1 MKSAK
6 YVSYVAIST
15 RRNPK
20 KGCFMKQ
27 DNITDIPTYLREHSD
42 EMGTRILESYPP
54 LHSVDDPPSPTIA
67 RLLRKPYPAQ
77 TLAIMGLVRRWQQA
91 RAGAV
96 IAECG
101 TGKTLIS
108 LGAIQTHAEN
118 RPFTAV
124 AMVPPQLVEK
134 WCREALLT
142 LPRLRIFIID
152 GLRTPT
158 KSNSHHGVNEV
169 KLRNKR
175 IVREGLKTSLTEL
188 RLRKT
193 SPSPRMR
200 WDSICS
206 SPALFV
212 VGRDRAKLGYFW
224 RHAYQVARCGRYQG
238 SVVNPDSGSPV
249 YLGSEG
255 ERLLAMDF
263 KKVKL
268 SETLGQGE
276 GTNHARRP
284 LYSALWQA
292 DGRKIRRFAP
302 VDFIGRY
309 MDGFFDYAIAD
320 EVHELKGGDTAQGN
334 ALGTLA
340 ASARHIAVLTGTLL
354 GGYADELFNI
364 LFRLGSSRMLE
375 EGFEYGDAGVRAFTE
390 TYGLLEKITVI
401 EPADNAC
408 SEARVTTRVRHR
420 PGASPLLFGRFLMS
434 LGAFVSL
441 EDISDALPPYREE
454 IVSVEMD
461 QPLQKAYEDMEE
473 AIKKAFREHRGN
485 SSVASVALNALLAYP
500 DRPFGFGDLIGREF
514 NPETQRREPFL
525 IAATRDLDENF
536 VYAKER
542 RLVEEI
548 KCSLERGRKVQVYA
562 VYTQKRDVTRRL
574 ESILAKEGIRVAVL
588 TTQVAPEE
596 REAWYERQL
605 RASIQVVIGHPR
617 LVQTGLDL
625 LSFPDIFFYETGY
638 SIYTLRQASRRSWRI
653 GQWAN
658 VNVKFFHYA
667 ATMQETCL
675 RLMGKKLLVS
685 LAMEGK
691 FATDG
696 LQAIDEG
703 DDILMAMAR
712 ELVTE
717 KGIGE
722 SADAVWKRLVQKQS
736 EVFGVRTAE
745 TSPSEMEAEPLERD
759 VPAVIIPPPAPIPAL
774 VTQLLMFGS
783 SIENVPK
790 RKPSRQTTLAI
801 TTSSQLGLF

>member
-1 MKSAK
+1 
-6 YVSYVAIST
+6 
-15 RRNPK
+15 
-20 KGCFMKQ
+20 
-27 DNITDIPTYLREHSD
+27 
-42 EMGTRILESYPP
+42 
-54 LHSVDDPPSPTIA
+54 
-67 RLLRKPYPAQ
+67 
-77 TLAIMGLVRRWQQA
+77 MGLVQRWQQA
-91 RAGAV
+91 HAGAV

-108 LGAIQTHAEN
+108 LGAVYTHAEG
-118 RPFTAV
+118 RSFTAL

-134 WCREALLT
+134 WCRETFLT
-142 LPRLRIFIID
+142 LPRVRVFIID

-158 KSNSHHGVNEV
+158 NSKSHHGVNEV

-175 IVREGLKTSLTEL
+175 IVREGMRTSLSEL
-188 RLRKT
+188 RLRRT
-193 SPSPRMR
+193 SPSARKR
-200 WDSICS
+200 WESLCS

-238 SVVNPDSGSPV
+238 SVVNPDSGAPV
-249 YLGSEG
+249 CLGTEG

-268 SETLGQGE
+268 SETLGQAE

-292 DGRKIRRFAP
+292 DETKIRRFAP

-364 LFRLGSSRMLE
+364 LFRLESSRMLE
-375 EGFEYGDAGVRAFTE
+375 EGFEYGEAGVRAFTE

-408 SEARVTTRVRHR
+408 SEARVTTRLRHR

-441 EDISDALPPYREE
+441 EDISDALPSYREE

-461 QPLQKAYEDMEE
+461 QPLQKAYEDLEQD
-473 AIKKAFREHRGN
+473 IKKALREHRGN
-485 SSVASVALNALLAYP
+485 QSVISVALNALLAYP

-525 IAATRDLDENF
+525 IAATHDLDQDF
-536 VYAKER
+536 IYAKER
-542 RLVEEI
+542 RLLEEI
-548 KCSLERGRKVQVYA
+548 KSSLERGRKVQVYA

-574 ESILAKEGIRVAVL
+574 ERILVKEGIRVAVL
-588 TTQVAPEE
+588 TTEVAPEQ
-596 REAWYERQL
+596 RESWYERQL
-605 RASIQVVIGHPR
+605 RAGVQVVIAHPR

-625 LSFPDIFFYETGY
+625 WSFPDIFFYETGY

-653 GQWAN
+653 GQWSN
-658 VNVKFFHYA
+658 VNVKFFYYA
-667 ATMQETCL
+667 GTMQEACL

-696 LQAIDEG
+696 LQAIEEG

-712 ELVTE
+712 KLVTE

-722 SADAVWKRLVQKQS
+722 SADAVWKQLQRQQA
-736 EVFGVRTAE
+736 EVFGVRAVE
-745 TSPSEMEAEPLERD
+745 TSPSEMEEPPERD
-759 VPAVIIPPPAPIPAL
+759 VPEVIIPPPAPIPAL
-774 VTQLLMFGS
+774 VTQLLMLGIS
-783 SIENVPK
+783 LESVPR
-790 RKPSRQTTLAI
+790 RKASRRPSNAA
-801 TTSSQLGLF
+801 TTSDQLRLFQS

>member
-1 MKSAK
+1 MRCF
-6 YVSYVAIST
+6 VDHPNIS
-15 RRNPK
+15 
-20 KGCFMKQ
+20 
-27 DNITDIPTYLREHSD
+27 DIPTYLRAHSQ
-42 EMGTRILESYPP
+42 ELGNRNLQSYPP
-54 LHSVDDPPSPTIA
+54 LHSIDDPPSPMIA

-77 TLAIMGLVRRWQQA
+77 TLAIMGLVRRWQEA

-108 LGAIQTHAEN
+108 LGAVQTHAED
-118 RPFTAV
+118 RHFTSV

-134 WCREALLT
+134 WCRETILT
-142 LPRLRIFIID
+142 LPRVRVFIID

-158 KSNSHHGVNEV
+158 TSKAHFGVNEV
-169 KLRNKR
+169 KLRNGR
-175 IVREGLKTSLTEL
+175 ILREGLKTSLTEL

-193 SPSPRMR
+193 SPSARKR
-200 WDSICS
+200 WDSLCHC
-206 SPALFV
+206 PAVFI

-224 RHAYQVARCGRYQG
+224 RHAYEVARCGRYQG
-238 SVVNPDSGSPV
+238 SVVNPDSGVPV
-249 YLGSEG
+249 YLGEDG

-268 SETLGQGE
+268 SEILGQGE
-276 GTNHARRP
+276 VSNHARRP

-292 DGRKIRRFAP
+292 DGKKIHRFAP
-302 VDFIGRY
+302 IDFIGRY
-309 MDGFFDYAIAD
+309 MSDGFFDYAIAD

-340 ASARHIAVLTGTLL
+340 SCARHIAVLTGTLL

-364 LFRLGSSRMLE
+364 LFRLGPSRMLE

-390 TYGLLEKITVI
+390 IYGLLEKITVI

-461 QPLQKAYEDMEE
+461 QPLQKAYEDMEQN
-473 AIKKAFREHRGN
+473 IKIALREHRGN
-485 SSVASVALNALLAYP
+485 QSIASVALNALLAFP

-536 VYAKER
+536 VYAKEG
-542 RLVEEI
+542 RLLEEV
-548 KCSLERGRKVQVYA
+548 KTSLELGRKVQVYA
-562 VYTQKRDVTRRL
+562 VYTQKRDVTHRL

-605 RASIQVVIGHPR
+605 RAGVEVVIGHPR
-617 LVQTGLDL
+617 LTQTGLDL
-625 LSFPDIFFYETGY
+625 LSFPDIFFAETGY

-653 GQWAN
+653 GQRHN
-658 VNVKFFHYA
+658 VNVKFFYYTG
-667 ATMQETCL
+667 TMQEACL

-691 FATDG
+691 FANEG
-696 LQAIDEG
+696 LQAIGEG

-722 SADAVWKRLVQKQS
+722 SADAVWNQLQKQQA
-736 EVFGVRTAE
+736 EVLGGRTVDASVTDTE
-745 TSPSEMEAEPLERD
+745 PEVVVGPEA
-759 VPAVIIPPPAPIPAL
+759 IIPATPVPEV
-774 VTQLLMFGS
+774 VTQLLIFGAS
-783 SIENVPK
+783 LESVQR
-790 RKPSRQTTLAI
+790 RKVSRRPGVATDRSNQLTL
-801 TTSSQLGLF
+801 F

>member
-1 MKSAK
+1 
-6 YVSYVAIST
+6 
-15 RRNPK
+15 
-20 KGCFMKQ
+20 
-27 DNITDIPTYLREHSD
+27 
-42 EMGTRILESYPP
+42 
-54 LHSVDDPPSPTIA
+54 
-67 RLLRKPYPAQ
+67 
-77 TLAIMGLVRRWQQA
+77 
-91 RAGAV
+91 
-96 IAECG
+96 
-101 TGKTLIS
+101 
-108 LGAIQTHAEN
+108 
-118 RPFTAV
+118 
-124 AMVPPQLVEK
+124 
-134 WCREALLT
+134 
-142 LPRLRIFIID
+142 
-152 GLRTPT
+152 
-158 KSNSHHGVNEV
+158 VNEV

-175 IVREGLKTSLTEL
+175 IVREGLRTSLTEL

-193 SPSPRMR
+193 SATARKR

-224 RHAYQVARCGRYQG
+224 RHAYQIARCGRYQG

-249 YLGSEG
+249 YLGSED

-268 SETLGQGE
+268 SEMLGQGE
-276 GTNHARRP
+276 GTSHARRS

-292 DGRKIRRFAP
+292 DGKKIRRFAP

-340 ASARHIAVLTGTLL
+340 ASAEHIAVLTGTLL

-364 LFRLGSSRMLE
+364 LFRLGASRMLE
-375 EGFEYGDAGVRAFTE
+375 EGFEYGDTGVRAFTE
-390 TYGLLEKITVI
+390 IYGLLEKITVI

-461 QPLQKAYEDMEE
+461 QPLQKAYEDMQEDIKE
-473 AIKKAFREHRGN
+473 ALRERRGN
-485 SSVASVALNALLAYP
+485 ASVASVALNALLAYP

-548 KCSLERGRKVQVYA
+548 KASLERGRKVQVYA

-574 ESILAKEGIRVAVL
+574 EKILVKKGIRVEVL
-588 TTQVAPEE
+588 TTEVAPEL

-605 RASIQVVIGHPR
+605 RAGVQVVIAHPR

-625 LSFPDIFFYETGY
+625 WSFPDIFFYETGY

-658 VNVKFFHYA
+658 VNVKFFYYTG
-667 ATMQETCL
+667 TMQETCL

-722 SADAVWKRLVQKQS
+722 SADAIWKRLVEKQA
-736 EVFGVRTAE
+736 EVFGVRAVE
-745 TSPSEMEAEPLERD
+745 TSQMEASPPERD
-759 VPAVIIPPPAPIPAL
+759 VPIPPPTPIPTL
-774 VTQLLMFGS
+774 VTQLLMFGGSLESVARRKS
-783 SIENVPK
+783 SRSRSSPDISSGQLALFGSSVPK
-790 RKPSRQTTLAI
+790 YSD
-801 TTSSQLGLF
+801 

>member
-1 MKSAK
+1 M
-6 YVSYVAIST
+6 IS
-15 RRNPK
+15 N
-20 KGCFMKQ
+20 
-27 DNITDIPTYLREHSD
+27 
-42 EMGTRILESYPP
+42 
-54 LHSVDDPPSPTIA
+54 
-67 RLLRKPYPAQ
+67 LLRRPYPAQ

-108 LGAIQTHAEN
+108 LGAVQTHAED
-118 RPFTAV
+118 RAHTTV

-134 WCREALLT
+134 WARESFLT
-142 LPRLRIFIID
+142 LPRVRVFIID

-158 KSNSHHGVNEV
+158 SSKTLHGVNEV
-169 KLRNKR
+169 RLRNGR
-175 IVREGLKTSLTEL
+175 IVREGLRTSLSEL

-193 SPSPRMR
+193 STSARKR
-200 WDSICS
+200 WDSLCP
-206 SPALFV
+206 SPAVFV

-224 RHAYQVARCGRYQG
+224 RHAYQLARCGRYQG
-238 SVVNPDSGSPV
+238 SVVNPDSGAPV
-249 YLGSEG
+249 YLGKDG

-268 SETLGQGE
+268 SEMLGQGE
-276 GTNHARRP
+276 ATNHARRP

-292 DGRKIRRFAP
+292 DGNKIRRFAP
-302 VDFIGRY
+302 VDFIGRF

-340 ASARHIAVLTGTLL
+340 SSARHIAVLTGTLL

-364 LFRLGSSRMLE
+364 LFRLEAPRMLE
-375 EGFEYGDAGVRAFTE
+375 EGFEYAEAGVQAFTE

-408 SEARVTTRVRHR
+408 SEARVTKRVRHR

-441 EDISDALPPYREE
+441 EDISDSLPPYQEE
-454 IVSVEMD
+454 VVTVEMD
-461 QPLQKAYEDMEE
+461 QPLQKAYEDVEQD
-473 AIKKAFREHRGN
+473 IKKALREHRGN
-485 SSVASVALNALLAYP
+485 QSVASVALNALLAYP

-514 NPETQRREPFL
+514 DPETQRREPFL
-525 IAATRDLDENF
+525 IATTRDLDEGF

-542 RLVEEI
+542 RLVEEV
-548 KCSLERGRKVQVYA
+548 KASLERGRKVQVYA

-574 ESILAKEGIRVAVL
+574 ERILAQEGIRVAVL
-588 TTQVAPEE
+588 TTEVAPEQ
-596 REAWYERQL
+596 RESWYERQL
-605 RASIQVVIGHPR
+605 RAGVQVVIAHPR

-625 LSFPDIFFYETGY
+625 WSFPDIFFYETGY

-653 GQWAN
+653 GQWSN
-658 VNVKFFHYA
+658 VNVKFFYYTG
-667 ATMQETCL
+667 TMQETCL

-691 FATDG
+691 FASDG

-722 SADAVWKRLVQKQS
+722 SADLVWKQLQKQHA
-736 EVFGVRTAE
+736 EVFGVRAVE
-745 TSPSEMEAEPLERD
+745 TPAPEIEPEHQTGYMPE
-759 VPAVIIPPPAPIPAL
+759 VVIPPPAPIPAV
-774 VTQLLMFGS
+774 VTQLLMFDTSHEVVQRRKGS
-783 SIENVPK
+783 
-790 RKPSRQTTLAI
+790 RRPSTSATPSDQLA
-801 TTSSQLGLF
+801 LFGS

>member
-1 MKSAK
+1 M
-6 YVSYVAIST
+6 
-15 RRNPK
+15 
-20 KGCFMKQ
+20 
-27 DNITDIPTYLREHSD
+27 
-42 EMGTRILESYPP
+42 
-54 LHSVDDPPSPTIA
+54 
-67 RLLRKPYPAQ
+67 
-77 TLAIMGLVRRWQQA
+77 
-91 RAGAV
+91 
-96 IAECG
+96 
-101 TGKTLIS
+101 
-108 LGAIQTHAEN
+108 
-118 RPFTAV
+118 
-124 AMVPPQLVEK
+124 
-134 WCREALLT
+134 
-142 LPRLRIFIID
+142 
-152 GLRTPT
+152 
-158 KSNSHHGVNEV
+158 NEV

-175 IVREGLKTSLTEL
+175 IVREGLRTGLSEL
-188 RLRKT
+188 RLRRA
-193 SPSPRMR
+193 SPSARKR
-200 WDSICS
+200 WDSVCT
-206 SPALFV
+206 SPAVFV

-238 SVVNPDSGSPV
+238 SVVNPDSGAPV

-268 SETLGQGE
+268 SEMLGQGE

-292 DGRKIRRFAP
+292 DGKKIRRFAP
-302 VDFIGRY
+302 IDFIGRY
-309 MDGFFDYAIAD
+309 MSDGFFDYAIAD

-340 ASARHIAVLTGTLL
+340 SCARHIAVLTGTLL

-364 LFRLGSSRMLE
+364 LFRLGPSRMLE
-375 EGFEYGDAGVRAFTE
+375 EGFEYGEAGVRAFTE
-390 TYGLLEKITVI
+390 IYGLLEKITVI

-420 PGASPLLFGRFLMS
+420 PGASPALFGRFLMS

-454 IVSVEMD
+454 VVSVEMD
-461 QPLQKAYEDMEE
+461 QSLQKAYEDLEQD
-473 AIKKAFREHRGN
+473 IKKALREHRGN
-485 SSVASVALNALLAYP
+485 SSVISVALNALLAYP
-500 DRPFGFGDLIGREF
+500 DRSFGFGDLIGREL

-536 VYAKER
+536 VYAKEG
-542 RLVEEI
+542 RLLEEV
-548 KCSLERGRKVQVYA
+548 KASLERGRNVQIFA

-588 TTQVAPEE
+588 TTQVTPEE

-605 RASIQVVIGHPR
+605 RAGVQVVICHPR

-625 LSFPDIFFYETGY
+625 WAFPDIFFYETGY

-653 GQWAN
+653 GQRNN
-658 VNVKFFHYA
+658 VNVKFFYYA
-667 ATMQETCL
+667 DTMQETCV

-691 FATDG
+691 FASDG

-722 SADAVWKRLVQKQS
+722 SADAVWKALQKQQT
-736 EVFGVRTAE
+736 EVFGARAVE
-745 TSPSEMEAEPLERD
+745 TLPSETEAEPPAGD
-759 VPAVIIPPPAPIPAL
+759 VPGVIVSPPMSIPAL
-774 VTQLLMFGS
+774 VTQLLMFGGTL
-783 SIENVPK
+783 ENVPG
-790 RKPSRQTTLAI
+790 RKASRRASSAA
-801 TTSSQLGLF
+801 TTSDQLGLFTN

>member
-1 MKSAK
+1 L
-6 YVSYVAIST
+6 
-15 RRNPK
+15 PLLE
-20 KGCFMKQ
+20 
-27 DNITDIPTYLREHSD
+27 NIADYLRAHAQELGD
-42 EMGTRILESYPP
+42 RILESYPP
-54 LHSVDDPPSPTIA
+54 LHSIDDPPSPIIGN
-67 RLLRKPYPAQ
+67 LLRKPYPAQ
-77 TLAIMGLVRRWQQA
+77 TIAIMGLVRRWQQA
-91 RAGAV
+91 HAGAV

-108 LGAIQTHAEN
+108 LAAVQTHAED
-118 RPFTAV
+118 RPFTAL

-134 WCREALLT
+134 WCREAILT
-142 LPRLRIFIID
+142 LPRVRVFIID

-158 KSNSHHGVNEV
+158 NSKGHHGVNEV

-175 IVREGLKTSLTEL
+175 IVREGLRTSLSEL

-193 SPSPRMR
+193 SPSARKR
-200 WDSICS
+200 WDSLCP

-224 RHAYQVARCGRYQG
+224 RQAYQVAHCGRYQG
-238 SVVNPDSGSPV
+238 SVVNPDSGAPV
-249 YLGSEG
+249 YLGEDG

-268 SETLGQGE
+268 SEMLGQGDE
-276 GTNHARRP
+276 TNHARRP
-284 LYSALWQA
+284 LYSALWEA
-292 DGRKIRRFAP
+292 DGKKIRRFAP

-340 ASARHIAVLTGTLL
+340 SSARHIAVLTGTLL

-364 LFRLGSSRMLE
+364 LFRLESSRMLE
-375 EGFEYGDAGVRAFTE
+375 EGLEYGEAGVRAFTE
-390 TYGLLEKITVI
+390 AYGLLEKITVI

-408 SEARVTTRVRHR
+408 SEARVTTRLRHR

-441 EDISDALPPYREE
+441 EDISDALPPYHEE
-454 IVSVEMD
+454 VVSVEMD
-461 QPLQKAYEDMEE
+461 QPLQKAYEDLEQD
-473 AIKKAFREHRGN
+473 IKKALREHRGN
-485 SSVASVALNALLAYP
+485 QSVASVALNALLAYP

-525 IAATRDLDENF
+525 IAATRDLDEDF

-548 KCSLERGRKVQVYA
+548 KSSLERGRKVQVYA

-574 ESILAKEGIRVAVL
+574 ERILLKEGIRVAVL
-588 TTQVAPEE
+588 TTEIAPEQ
-596 REAWYERQL
+596 RESWYERQV
-605 RASIQVVIGHPR
+605 RAGVQVVIAHPR

-625 LSFPDIFFYETGY
+625 WSFPDIFFYETGY

-653 GQWAN
+653 GQWSN
-658 VNVKFFHYA
+658 VNVKFFYYA
-667 ATMQETCL
+667 STMQEACL

-722 SADAVWKRLVQKQS
+722 NADAVWKKLVEKQA
-736 EVFGVRTAE
+736 EVFGVRAVE
-745 TSPSEMEAEPLERD
+745 TSPSEMEAEPPERD
-759 VPAVIIPPPAPIPAL
+759 APEVIIPPPAPIPAV
-774 VTQLLMFGS
+774 VTQLLMFGISLESVPRRKASRRRS
-783 SIENVPK
+783 S
-790 RKPSRQTTLAI
+790 AA
-801 TTSSQLGLF
+801 TTSDQLGLFQS

>member
-1 MKSAK
+1 L
-6 YVSYVAIST
+6 
-15 RRNPK
+15 PK
-20 KGCFMKQ
+20 LE
-27 DNITDIPTYLREHSD
+27 NIADYLRANAQEL
-42 EMGTRILESYPP
+42 GNRILESYPP
-54 LHSVDDPPSPTIA
+54 LHAIDDPPSPMIGK
-67 RLLRKPYPAQ
+67 LLRKPYPAQ

-108 LGAIQTHAEN
+108 LAAVQTHAED
-118 RPFTAV
+118 RSCTAL

-134 WCREALLT
+134 WCREAILT
-142 LPRLRIFIID
+142 LPRVRVFIVD

-158 KSNSHHGVNEV
+158 NSNSHHGVNEV

-175 IVREGLKTSLTEL
+175 IVREGLRTSLSEL
-188 RLRKT
+188 RLRRT
-193 SPSPRMR
+193 SSSARKR
-200 WDSICS
+200 WDSLCP

-238 SVVNPDSGSPV
+238 SVVNPDSGAPV
-249 YLGSEG
+249 YLGKEG

-268 SETLGQGE
+268 SEMLGQAE

-292 DGRKIRRFAP
+292 DETKIRRFAP

-340 ASARHIAVLTGTLL
+340 SSARHIAVLTGTLL

-364 LFRLGSSRMLE
+364 LFRLESSRMLE
-375 EGFEYGDAGVRAFTE
+375 EGFEYGEAGVRAFTE

-408 SEARVTTRVRHR
+408 SEARVTTRLRHR

-441 EDISDALPPYREE
+441 EDISAALPPYREE
-454 IVSVEMD
+454 VVSVEMD
-461 QPLQKAYEDMEE
+461 QPLQKAYEDMEQD
-473 AIKKAFREHRGN
+473 IKKALREHRGN
-485 SSVASVALNALLAYP
+485 QSVASVALNALLAYP

-525 IAATRDLDENF
+525 IAATRDLDEDF
-536 VYAKER
+536 VFAKER
-542 RLVEEI
+542 RLVEEV
-548 KCSLERGRKVQVYA
+548 KASLERGRKVQVYA

-574 ESILAKEGIRVAVL
+574 ERILAKEGIRVAVL
-588 TTQVAPEE
+588 TTEVAPEQ
-596 REAWYERQL
+596 RESWYERQL
-605 RASIQVVIGHPR
+605 RAGVQVVIAHPR

-625 LSFPDIFFYETGY
+625 WSFPDIFFYETGY

-653 GQWAN
+653 GQWSN
-658 VNVKFFHYA
+658 VNVKFFYYVG
-667 ATMQETCL
+667 TMQETCL

-722 SADAVWKRLVQKQS
+722 SADAVWKRLVEKQA
-736 EVFGVRTAE
+736 EVFGVRAVE
-745 TSPSEMEAEPLERD
+745 TSPSEMEAEPPERD
-759 VPAVIIPPPAPIPAL
+759 VPEVIIPPPAPIPAM
-774 VTQLLMFGS
+774 VTQLLMFGNS
-783 SIENVPK
+783 LENVLK
-790 RKPSRQTTLAI
+790 RKTSRRTTAA
-801 TTSSQLGLF
+801 TTPSSQLGLF

>member
-1 MKSAK
+1 MLPRAADRVIVYALNSNRKEETLPQLEN
-6 YVSYVAIST
+6 IS
-15 RRNPK
+15 
-20 KGCFMKQ
+20 
-27 DNITDIPTYLREHSD
+27 DYLRAHAQELGD
-42 EMGTRILESYPP
+42 RILKSYPP
-54 LHSVDDPPSPTIA
+54 LHSIDDTPSPMIGK
-67 RLLRKPYPAQ
+67 LLRKPYPAQ

-96 IAECG
+96 TAECG

-108 LGAIQTHAEN
+108 LGAVQTHAEN

-134 WCREALLT
+134 WCREAMLT
-142 LPRLRIFIID
+142 LPRVRAFIID

-158 KSNSHHGVNEV
+158 SSNSHHGVNEV

-175 IVREGLKTSLTEL
+175 IVREGLRTSLSEL

-193 SPSPRMR
+193 SPSARKR

-224 RHAYQVARCGRYQG
+224 RHAYQIARCGRYQG
-238 SVVNPDSGSPV
+238 SVVNPESGSPV
-249 YLGSEG
+249 YLGEDG

-268 SETLGQGE
+268 SEMLGQAE

-292 DGRKIRRFAP
+292 DGKKIRRFAP
-302 VDFIGRY
+302 IDFIGRY
-309 MDGFFDYAIAD
+309 MSDGFFDYAIAD

-364 LFRLGSSRMLE
+364 LFRLGSSRMVE
-375 EGFEYGDAGVRAFTE
+375 EGFEYGDTGVRAFTE
-390 TYGLLEKITVI
+390 IYGLLEKITVI

-454 IVSVEMD
+454 VVSVEMD

-473 AIKKAFREHRGN
+473 DIKKALREHRGN
-485 SSVASVALNALLAYP
+485 QSIASVALNALLAYP

-548 KCSLERGRKVQVYA
+548 KASLERGRKVQVYA

-574 ESILAKEGIRVAVL
+574 ERILTKEGIRVAVL
-588 TTQVAPEE
+588 TTEVAPEL

-605 RASIQVVIGHPR
+605 RAGVQVVIAHPR

-625 LSFPDIFFYETGY
+625 WSFPDIFFYETGY

-653 GQWAN
+653 GQRNN

-667 ATMQETCL
+667 STMQETCL

-691 FATDG
+691 FASDG

-722 SADAVWKRLVQKQS
+722 TADAIWKSLVEKQA
-736 EVFGVRTAE
+736 EVFGVQGAE
-745 TSPSEMEAEPLERD
+745 TSPADIEARPSERG
-759 VPAVIIPPPAPIPAL
+759 VPEVVIPPPTPIPAL
-774 VTQLLMFGS
+774 VTQLLMFGGSLEVAHRRKASRRLS
-783 SIENVPK
+783 SA
-790 RKPSRQTTLAI
+790 TT
-801 TTSSQLGLF
+801 TPDQLGLFQS

>member
-1 MKSAK
+1 MPLPDS
-6 YVSYVAIST
+6 IS
-15 RRNPK
+15 
-20 KGCFMKQ
+20 
-27 DNITDIPTYLREHSD
+27 DYLRTYSSLL
-42 EMGTRILESYPP
+42 GARILETFPP
-54 LHSVDDPPSPTIA
+54 LHAIDDSLSPMIS

-108 LGAIQTHAEN
+108 LGAVYTHAEG
-118 RPFTAV
+118 RPFTAI
-124 AMVPPQLVEK
+124 AMVPPRLVEK
-134 WCREALLT
+134 WCRETFLT
-142 LPRLRIFIID
+142 LPRVRVFVID
-152 GLRTPT
+152 GLRTPANA
-158 KSNSHHGVNEV
+158 KCHYGVNEV
-169 KLRNKR
+169 KLRNGR
-175 IVREGLKTSLTEL
+175 IVREGLKTSLSEL
-188 RLRKT
+188 RLRK
-193 SPSPRMR
+193 SYSSARKR
-200 WDSICS
+200 WDSLCDASAI
-206 SPALFV
+206 FV

-238 SVVNPDSGSPV
+238 SVVNPDSGCPI
-249 YLGSEG
+249 YLGTEG

-268 SETLGQGE
+268 SEMLGQEE

-292 DGRKIRRFAP
+292 DGKKIRRFAP

-340 ASARHIAVLTGTLL
+340 SSARHIAVLTGTLL

-364 LFRLGSSRMLE
+364 LFRLEPSRMLE
-375 EGFEYGDAGVRAFTE
+375 EGFEYGEAGVRAFTE

-408 SEARVTTRVRHR
+408 SEARVTTRLRHR

-454 IVSVEMD
+454 VVSVEMD
-461 QPLQKAYEDMEE
+461 QPLQKAYEDLEE
-473 AIKKAFREHRGN
+473 NIKKALREHRGN
-485 SSVASVALNALLAYP
+485 QSVISVALNALLAYP
-500 DRPFGFGDLIGREF
+500 DRPFGFGDLIGREL

-525 IAATRDLDENF
+525 IAATRDLDQNL

-542 RLVEEI
+542 RLVEEV
-548 KCSLERGRKVQVYA
+548 KASLDRGRKVQVYA

-574 ESILAKEGIRVAVL
+574 ERILAKEGIHVAVL
-588 TTQVAPEE
+588 TTEVAPEL

-605 RASIQVVIGHPR
+605 HAGVQVVISHPR

-625 LSFPDIFFYETGY
+625 LSFQDIYFYETGY

-653 GQWAN
+653 GQRN
-658 VNVKFFHYA
+658 DVNVKFFYYA
-667 ATMQETCL
+667 DTMQEACL

-691 FATDG
+691 FASDG

-722 SADAVWKRLVQKQS
+722 SADAVWKRLVEKQA
-736 EVFGVRTAE
+736 EVFGVRAVE
-745 TSPSEMEAEPLERD
+745 TSPVEAEPPERD
-759 VPAVIIPPPAPIPAL
+759 VPEVIIPQPAPIPAV
-774 VTQLLMFGS
+774 VTQLLMFGMSHEAVQRRRASHRPS
-783 SIENVPK
+783 SPVTV
-790 RKPSRQTTLAI
+790 SD
-801 TTSSQLGLF
+801 QLGLFPT

>member
-1 MKSAK
+1 ME
-6 YVSYVAIST
+6 
-15 RRNPK
+15 P
-20 KGCFMKQ
+20 
-27 DNITDIPTYLREHSD
+27 ITDIATYLRANAQELGD
-42 EMGTRILESYPP
+42 RILESYPP
-54 LHSVDDPPSPTIA
+54 LHSIDDPPSPVIGK
-67 RLLRKPYPAQ
+67 LLRKPYSSQ
-77 TLAIMGLVRRWQQA
+77 ILAIMGLVRRWQQA

-134 WCREALLT
+134 WCREAMLT
-142 LPRLRIFIID
+142 LPRLRVFIID

-158 KSNSHHGVNEV
+158 SSNSHHGVNEV

-175 IVREGLKTSLTEL
+175 IVREGLRTSLSEL
-188 RLRKT
+188 RLRRT
-193 SPSPRMR
+193 SPSARKR

-212 VGRDRAKLGYFW
+212 IGRDRAKLGYFW

-268 SETLGQGE
+268 SEMLGQGE
-276 GTNHARRP
+276 GTTHARRP

-292 DGRKIRRFAP
+292 DGKKIRRFAP
-302 VDFIGRY
+302 IDFIGRY
-309 MDGFFDYAIAD
+309 MSDGFFDYAIAD

-340 ASARHIAVLTGTLL
+340 SCARHIAVLTGTLL

-364 LFRLGSSRMLE
+364 LFRLGAARMLE
-375 EGFEYGDAGVRAFTE
+375 EGFEYGEAGVRAFTE
-390 TYGLLEKITVI
+390 IYGLLEKITVI

-461 QPLQKAYEDMEE
+461 EPLQKAYEEMEE
-473 AIKKAFREHRGN
+473 DIKKALREHRGN
-485 SSVASVALNALLAYP
+485 QSIASVALNALLAYP

-548 KCSLERGRKVQVYA
+548 KASLALGRKVQVYA

-605 RASIQVVIGHPR
+605 RSGLQVCIAHPR

-625 LSFPDIFFYETGY
+625 IAMADIFFYETGY

-653 GQWAN
+653 GQRNN

-667 ATMQETCL
+667 GTMQETCV

-691 FATDG
+691 FANDG

-722 SADAVWKRLVQKQS
+722 SADAVWKRLQKQQA
-736 EVFGVRTAE
+736 EVFGIRPVETFPAE
-745 TSPSEMEAEPLERD
+745 TELE
-759 VPAVIIPPPAPIPAL
+759 PPAGDLPEVVISPTASIPEV
-774 VTQLLMFGS
+774 VTQLLMFGMSPDAVQHRKASRRS
-783 SIENVPK
+783 SIAATC
-790 RKPSRQTTLAI
+790 SD
-801 TTSSQLGLF
+801 QLGLFSN

>member
-1 MKSAK
+1 L
-6 YVSYVAIST
+6 
-15 RRNPK
+15 R
-20 KGCFMKQ
+20 Q
-27 DNITDIPTYLREHSD
+27 LEDIADYLRAHAQEL
-42 EMGTRILESYPP
+42 GNRILESYPP
-54 LHSVDDPPSPTIA
+54 LHAIDDPPSPLISK
-67 RLLRKPYPAQ
+67 LLRKPYPAQ

-108 LGAIQTHAEN
+108 LAAVHTHAEDQ
-118 RPFTAV
+118 PFTAV

-134 WCREALLT
+134 WCREAILT
-142 LPRLRIFIID
+142 LPRVRVFIID

-158 KSNSHHGVNEV
+158 NSNSHHGVNEV

-175 IVREGLKTSLTEL
+175 IVREGLRTSLSEL

-193 SPSPRMR
+193 SPSARKR

-224 RHAYQVARCGRYQG
+224 RHAYKVARCGRYQG

-249 YLGSEG
+249 YLGTEG

-268 SETLGQGE
+268 SEVLGQGDE
-276 GTNHARRP
+276 TNHARRP

-292 DGRKIRRFAP
+292 DGHKIRRFAP

-309 MDGFFDYAIAD
+309 MSDGFFDYAIAD

-340 ASARHIAVLTGTLL
+340 SCARHIAVLTGTLL
-354 GGYADELFNI
+354 GGYALDLFNI
-364 LFRLGSSRMLE
+364 LFRLEPSKMLE
-375 EGFEYGDAGVRAFTE
+375 EGFEHGEAGVRAFTE

-408 SEARVTTRVRHR
+408 SEARVTTRFRHR

-441 EDISDALPPYREE
+441 EDISDALPPYQEQV
-454 IVSVEMD
+454 VSIDMD
-461 QPLQKAYEDMEE
+461 EPLKKAYEELEE
-473 AIKKAFREHRGN
+473 DIKKALREHRGN
-485 SSVASVALNALLAYP
+485 QSVISVALNALLAYP
-500 DRPFGFGDLIGREF
+500 DRPFGFGELIGREF

-525 IAATRDLDENF
+525 IAETLDLDQDF

-542 RLVEEI
+542 RLIEEI
-548 KCSLERGRKVQVYA
+548 ENSLECGRKVQVYA
-562 VYTQKRDVTRRL
+562 TYTQKRDVTRRL

-588 TTQVAPEE
+588 TTEVAPDQ
-596 REAWYERQL
+596 RESWYERQL
-605 RASIQVVIGHPR
+605 QAGMQVCIAHPR

-625 LSFPDIFFYETGY
+625 WAMADIYFYETGY

-653 GQWAN
+653 GQKKN
-658 VNVKFFHYA
+658 VNVKFFYYA
-667 ATMQETCL
+667 GTMQEACL

-722 SADAVWKRLVQKQS
+722 NADAVWKKLVEKQA
-736 EVFGVRTAE
+736 EVFGVRAVE
-745 TSPSEMEAEPLERD
+745 TSPSEMKAEQPERD
-759 VPAVIIPPPAPIPAL
+759 VPEVIIPPVAPIAAV
-774 VTQLLMFGS
+774 VTQLLMFGMSLESAPRRKASRRPS
-783 SIENVPK
+783 S
-790 RKPSRQTTLAI
+790 AA
-801 TTSSQLGLF
+801 TTSDQLGLFQS

>member
-1 MKSAK
+1 ME
-6 YVSYVAIST
+6 
-15 RRNPK
+15 P
-20 KGCFMKQ
+20 
-27 DNITDIPTYLREHSD
+27 ITDISTYLRAHAQQL
-42 EMGTRILESYPP
+42 GNRILESHPP
-54 LHSVDDPPSPTIA
+54 LHSVDDAPSPMIA
-67 RLLRKPYPAQ
+67 KLLRKPYPAQ
-77 TLAIMGLVRRWQQA
+77 TLAIMGLVRRWQQT

-118 RPFTAV
+118 RSYSAV

-134 WCREALLT
+134 WCREAMLT
-142 LPRLRIFIID
+142 LPCVRVFIID

-158 KSNSHHGVNEV
+158 NSNSHHGVNEV

-175 IVREGLKTSLTEL
+175 IVREGLRTSLTEL

-193 SPSPRMR
+193 SPSARKR

-224 RHAYQVARCGRYQG
+224 RHAYQIARCGRYQG

-268 SETLGQGE
+268 GEMLGQGE

-292 DGRKIRRFAP
+292 DGKKIRRFAP

-309 MDGFFDYAIAD
+309 MNGFFDYAIAD

-340 ASARHIAVLTGTLL
+340 ESARHIAVLTGTLL

-364 LFRLGSSRMLE
+364 LFRLGAPRMLE
-375 EGFEYGDAGVRAFTE
+375 EGFEYGEAGVRAFTE
-390 TYGLLEKITVI
+390 IYGLLEKITVI

-461 QPLQKAYEDMEE
+461 EPLQKAYEDMEE
-473 AIKKAFREHRGN
+473 DIKKAFREHRGN
-485 SSVASVALNALLAYP
+485 SSIASVALNALLAYP

-548 KCSLERGRKVQVYA
+548 KSSLERGRKVQVYA

-574 ESILAKEGIRVAVL
+574 ESILAKEGIRVSVL

-605 RASIQVVIGHPR
+605 RSGLQVCICHPR

-625 LSFPDIFFYETGY
+625 LAMPDIFFYETGY

-658 VNVKFFHYA
+658 VNVKFFYYA
-667 ATMQETCL
+667 GTMQETCL

-722 SADAVWKRLVQKQS
+722 SADAIWKRLVEKQA
-736 EVFGVRTAE
+736 EVFGVRAAE
-745 TSPSEMEAEPLERD
+745 ISPSDMEPELPGRD
-759 VPAVIIPPPAPIPAL
+759 VPEVVIPPPAPIPAV
-774 VTQLLMFGS
+774 VTQLLMFGGSLEIAHRRKAPRRPS
-783 SIENVPK
+783 SAAT
-790 RKPSRQTTLAI
+790 RLD
-801 TTSSQLGLF
+801 QLGLFQS